1 MRIPIQIQN
10 YWLAEV
16 VIIQN
21 LPQVRISSDSHRILF
36 LIWYELMNILII
48 LFAMI
53 TFLIM
58 ASDPR
63 AGDFETQASVLDN
76 QTSAH
81 EIARSNS
88 HQDSKQS

>member
-1 MRIPIQIQN
+1 
-10 YWLAEV
+10 
-16 VIIQN
+16 
-21 LPQVRISSDSHRILF
+21 
-36 LIWYELMNILII
+36 MNILII

-63 AGDFETQASVLDN
+63 SGDFETQSSVVHN
-76 QTSAH
+76 QTSAN

-88 HQDSKQS
+88 HQDLEKS

>member
-1 MRIPIQIQN
+1 
-10 YWLAEV
+10 
-16 VIIQN
+16 
-21 LPQVRISSDSHRILF
+21 
-36 LIWYELMNILII
+36 MNILII

-63 AGDFETQASVLDN
+63 SGNFETETSVVHN
-76 QTSAH
+76 KTSAN

-88 HQDSKQS
+88 HEDSEKS

>member
-1 MRIPIQIQN
+1 
-10 YWLAEV
+10 
-16 VIIQN
+16 
-21 LPQVRISSDSHRILF
+21 
-36 LIWYELMNILII
+36 MNILII

-63 AGDFETQASVLDN
+63 AGDFETQASVLYN

>member
-1 MRIPIQIQN
+1 
-10 YWLAEV
+10 
-16 VIIQN
+16 
-21 LPQVRISSDSHRILF
+21 
-36 LIWYELMNILII
+36 MNILII

-76 QTSAH
+76 KTSAH